1 MPRTGSRQVRTT
13 VKIKNMATTPCYLVI
28 ELQHEHVYTVTRAAQ
43 LVMRLVRR
51 LREHGRHGT
60 VFTNAAGRRTLRD
73 LGLQRAYLVVPA
85 DWSLARATDE
95 QRDTICLQWCA
106 ADSVMLGVHG
116 MGHPRL
122 DRVLEGS
129 HLAGAD

>member
-28 ELQHEHVYTVTRAAQ
+28 ELQHEHVYTVTRDAQ

-73 LGLQRAYLVVPA
+73 LGLMVEDQLTPRG
-85 DWSLARATDE
+85 LA
-95 QRDTICLQWCA
+95 LA
-106 ADSVMLGVHG
+106 AAEDF
-116 MGHPRL
+116 
-122 DRVLEGS
+122 D
-129 HLAGAD
+129 LASQVEEAA

>member
-1 MPRTGSRQVRTT
+1 
-13 VKIKNMATTPCYLVI
+13 MAASPCYLVI
-28 ELQHEHVYTVTRAAQ
+28 ELQHEQVYTVTRDAQ

-51 LREHGRHGT
+51 LREHDRHGT

-95 QRDTICLQWCA
+95 QRDTTCLQWCA
-106 ADSVMLGVHG
+106 ADSVMLEVHG
-116 MGHPRL
+116 LGPQQL
-122 DRVLEGS
+122 DRVPEGC